1 MMESLPVDTNH
12 PAVRDYLA
20 LVRLQVLTPLSLLIN
35 IATVMVCSTVINPG
49 LGEISKLYPAAIAPS
64 PNMIAVFIVAIYLG
78 QIGYCLLLVLAR
90 KPETKN
96 TLVRGVGLPL
106 VFANWVMAGWA
117 VAWLFQAF
125 LVSTILLGVLLV
137 LLLYANIVLLIYH
150 APTYDRPFDI
160 ALIHAP
166 VRGFLILPLGVLFP
180 YSLFVTLGWT
190 WSPGEPQHY
199 ARHQWAGF
207 GVILGVN
214 LLGLIVVVLHQDIVW
229 CVAASWICASIWSLK
244 PKPFPVFVTV
254 VLFTILH
261 PLALVASALWIRL
274 RGSGREGAIA
284 LPPDHEDAA
293 GRGGQHAHGNGEAE
307 TRPPREV
314 DAEALWG

>member
-1 MMESLPVDTNH
+1 MMESLPIDPSN

-35 IATVMVCSTVINPG
+35 IATVMVCSLVINPG
-49 LGEISKLYPAAIAPS
+49 LGEIARLYPSSISPAPY
-64 PNMIAVFIVAIYLG
+64 MIAIYIVAIYLL
-78 QIGYCLLLVLAR
+78 QLGYCLLLVMAR

-117 VAWLFQAF
+117 IAWLFQSF
-125 LVSTILLGVLLV
+125 LVSTVLLGILLV
-137 LLLYANIVLLIYH
+137 LLIYANVVLLVYH
-150 APTYDRPFDI
+150 APTSERPFDI

-166 VRGFLILPLGVLFP
+166 LRAFMILPLGVLFF

-207 GVILGVN
+207 GVVLGINILS
-214 LLGLIVVVLHQDIVW
+214 LLVITIRRDIVW
-229 CVAASWICASIWSLK
+229 CVAACWINASLWSLK
-244 PKPFPVFVTV
+244 PKPFPVFITTV
-254 VLFTILH
+254 VFTIAL

-274 RGSGREGAIA
+274 RGGRREGVIA
-284 LPPDHEDAA
+284 LPPDEDDTHPHAN
-293 GRGGQHAHGNGEAE
+293 GQSQPQRG
-307 TRPPREV
+307 PREV
-314 DAEALWG
+314 DAEAIWG